1 MATPAGGTQEPELD
15 WLSNIRQERRP
26 QHECRRQERR
36 PTAARTTN
44 IPQDSQSQ
52 PPHWRFPPNE
62 GGAEQGTN
70 PGQKHFSSNVFTNMV
85 REVLQNSLDH
95 HQPGLNGVQV
105 TFKTL
110 SIQGTDIQASQ
121 LLKHVRASLHERNL
135 QNSQT

>member
-1 MATPAGGTQEPELD
+1 M
-15 WLSNIRQERRP
+15 
-26 QHECRRQERR
+26 
-36 PTAARTTN
+36 TN

-52 PPHWRFPPNE
+52 PPYWRFAPNE

-95 HQPGLNGVQV
+95 HQTGLVGVQV
-105 TFKTL
+105 TFRTL

-121 LLKHVRASLHERNL
+121 LLKHVRASLREAAGAGVD
-135 QNSQT
+135 QPAGKG